1 MLAYVRRFLP
11 PLSAAA
17 FLSPLFPIVSD
28 KVILSGSK
36 LSLMTGADQPCFF
49 QTLMMF
55 GIPLPARSPTSI
67 RLNILISVLAG
78 IRTFSFGW
86 HAKTNIACWISTIT
100 IYNIIPLL
108 IIKIT
113 IPNFIGY
120 VILGIALLSMVIWAP
135 ADTPKRPLIRKE
147 QRLKAKILSIL
158 VITLYFI
165 IYLITDIQIIKNSIL
180 YAITIQTILVNP
192 LTYKLT
198 NTQFN
203 NYKYYKKR
211 TK

>member
-1 MLAYVRRFLP
+1 MKEKFINSSLTFIMKYQECDDLKIKKLKYGLEGIYSLIAK
-11 PLSAAA
+11 LS
-17 FLSPLFPIVSD
+17 V
-28 KVILSGSK
+28 VILIALLTNN
-36 LSLMTGADQPCFF
+36 LST
-49 QTLMMF
+49 TLLF
-55 GIPLPARSPTSI
+55 L
-67 RLNILISVLAG
+67 LFYAG

-86 HAKTNIACWISTIT
+86 HAKSNIACWISTIT

-113 IPNFIGY
+113 IPNIIGY
-120 VILGIALLSMVIWAP
+120 IILGIALLSMIIWAP

-203 NYKYYKKR
+203 NYKYYKK
-211 TK
+211 KME